1 MMDITFIG
9 GGNMATAIIGGLC
22 RLPDTHIRVVEPGAD
37 KRAMLAE
44 RFGVTP
50 LEEPPAAW
58 SADCIVVLAVKPQ
71 QLKAVCATLAPRLQ
85 GALVVSIAAGVDVA
99 TLSRWLG
106 GCERIVRVM
115 PNTPA
120 MVGEGM
126 ASVSPNVNVTEAE
139 TADVVAIFSSF
150 GKAVV
155 TDEKLIDAV
164 CGLSGSGPAYVYMF
178 IEALADGAVRE
189 GMPRQMAYT
198 FAAQTVLGA
207 AKMVLETGRH
217 PGALK
222 DDVCSPGG
230 TTIEAVRT
238 LEESSFRAATMNA
251 VIASAE
257 KNKSL

>member
-1 MMDITFIG
+1 MFQTIG
-9 GGNMATAIIGGLC
+9 VCGTGNMGRAIVKGLVAAHAIAADHIY
-22 RLPDTHIRVVEPGAD
+22 LYNIHKEKAEALAKETGAVVVDTPEE
-37 KRAMLAE
+37 LA
-44 RFGVTP
+44 RQSQG
-50 LEEPPAAW
+50 L
-58 SADCIVVLAVKPQ
+58 IMAVKPNIMESA
-71 QLKAVCATLAPRLQ
+71 LEAVRESLPADSVLI
-85 GALVVSIAAGVDVA
+85 SIAAGISLEKLA
-99 TLSRWLG
+99 FYTG
-106 GCERIVRVM
+106 PETKIVRVM

-155 TDEKLIDAV
+155 TDEKLID
-164 CGLSGSGPAYVYMF
+164 
-178 IEALADGAVRE
+178 ALADGAVRE